1 MHNSMDTGIV
11 MTTAATSNI
20 EASLASTGIKIA
32 TGGGAVSIV
41 AFISSAQ
48 FVAIVGILTAILGF
62 AITWWYKRR
71 DSLLIKR
78 ESEER
83 IQLQRQEIEQRM
95 KIENERLEMDK
106 DKHNLEI
113 QLLKSQLN
121 NDIVITQ

>member
-1 MHNSMDTGIV
+1 

-20 EASLASTGIKIA
+20 EASLASTGVKIA
-32 TGGGAVSIV
+32 TGGGALSVV

-71 DSLLIKR
+71 DSLLIKM

-83 IQLQRQEIEQRM
+83 LRLQKQETEQRM
-95 KIENERLEMDK
+95 KIDMERLEMDK
-106 DKHNLEI
+106 GKHELEI
-113 QLLKSQLN
+113 QLLQSKLSKPPEIISSEIQK
-121 NDIVITQ
+121 

>member
-1 MHNSMDTGIV
+1 
-11 MTTAATSNI
+11 MTTAASANI

-32 TGGGAVSIV
+32 TGGGALSIV

-71 DSLLIKR
+71 DSLLIKA

-83 IQLQRQEIEQRM
+83 IQLQKLETEQRM
-95 KIENERLEMDK
+95 KIEMERLEMDK
-106 DKHNLEI
+106 GKHDLEI
-113 QLLKSQLN
+113 QLLQSKLNPKSP
-121 NDIVITQ
+121 DVISTDTK

>member
-1 MHNSMDTGIV
+1 

-20 EASLASTGIKIA
+20 EASLASTGVKIA
-32 TGGGAVSIV
+32 TGGGALSVV

-83 IQLQRQEIEQRM
+83 IQLQRQETEQRM
-95 KIENERLEMDK
+95 KIESERLEMDK
-106 DKHNLEI
+106 EEHNLQI

-121 NDIVITQ
+121 NDIVISQ

>member
-1 MHNSMDTGIV
+1 M
-11 MTTAATSNI
+11 
-20 EASLASTGIKIA
+20 
-32 TGGGAVSIV
+32 SIV

>member
-1 MHNSMDTGIV
+1 
-11 MTTAATSNI
+11 MTTATASNI

-32 TGGGAVSIV
+32 TGGGALSVV

-83 IQLQRQEIEQRM
+83 ILLQKQETEQRM
-95 KIENERLEMDK
+95 MIEKERLEMDK
-106 DKHNLEI
+106 EQHSLKV
-113 QLLKSQLN
+113 QLLRSQ
-121 NDIVITQ
+121 ISI

>member
-1 MHNSMDTGIV
+1 MHNSMDTGLV
-11 MTTAATSNI
+11 MTTATNI

-32 TGGGAVSIV
+32 TGGGAVSVI

-48 FVAIVGILTAILGF
+48 FVAIIGILTAILGF

-83 IQLQRQEIEQRM
+83 ILLQRQETEQRM
-95 KIENERLEMDK
+95 KIETERLEMDK
-106 DKHNLEI
+106 EEHSLQI

-121 NDIVITQ
+121 NDIVIS

>member
-1 MHNSMDTGIV
+1 MDTGIV